1 MGFNRNFFLNFATPF
16 AMSSQTPPIGSSQ
29 DPGDFTVEIND
40 QSSTQS
46 PKRRLK
52 SLKNVLLGLV
62 IAADFVLF
70 SLDYSGSI
78 VYSIWNFHVIEA
90 SKEVSRKEVNRQF
103 FAHFSHVPS
112 FVRELPQSGATDLTI
127 PFKKLKDVVNEAVE
141 KGKKTIHAK
150 IYTDG
155 GHNWSQVSDMLNKCY
170 EVCEYAKEHGVTL
183 IFTVVMVGNY
193 IRYNCWVSVLAFFC
207 KMHQHQCWIV
217 YKETP
222 NKIHQIQQNSDGSTT
237 SQEVDDIFGGRTG
250 ENLFANLLKHNA
262 FFDLCSSHTALAYAA
277 AFLNSSECNGMDKMI
292 RSRIHSFWNS
302 LLEEYKEENPAES
315 SAFVFPQSSQISC
328 EQLKALITDY
338 FGTPPRLRVDSKIG
352 MQSLFDY
359 FKKKLV
365 ESEGELYVSFA
376 EMVTSEFHE
385 AWLNNRS
392 KAAEIPCDQLL
403 TKSLEDPAFAR
414 LLEKMVNLTTI
425 DIAFYN
431 SINNFIE
438 VHFDKIKNVEA
449 ISIIT
454 TKEIQIVSFLEAV
467 ICTIETK
474 RPFFP
479 RMKIGATREEQNAY
493 ARLITEVNK
502 WCKISSMSQY
512 GDDGVSLKQIL
523 HLVLHNVVCQAVN
536 AGFHGK
542 DKFDC
547 VKEVIQFHQLEESGF
562 LFDLKSAPFVSR
574 YFDRLFEKIL
584 ADHGLKKKMPQ
595 QTEVSQYQL
604 FYSSFFLEIEILMKL
619 KKSSP
624 DFKKFCESFVNLLLK
639 MLSEG
644 EDSCNPERNWKN
656 MQCIDPLRLAFA
668 AVLGLYP
675 SDFDDFLNRQG
686 NEDLKEQMKPVHA
699 SRVLDVHCKRCRT
712 YEYVEYQNQHVYYS
726 IWLNETITNT
736 FTHTFEV
743 TDANRSQYTDQKY
756 THKSRPRTQEEL
768 KDKEKCPEC
777 LQPEEYDFQIAEDPI
792 LQDPRFRTWL
802 IQALIIRGL
811 DTYVDYVE
819 KNGVDKGKK
828 MGKLD
833 SCLNELYVQYQ
844 KTEIDGGLF
853 HSVWHLRKA
862 FGETEYVLQKFY
874 EYRDSLADE
883 NIRSY
888 FVVDPMSIYSEFTW
902 NMAKFFEKVIE
913 AQEKTKGA
921 IHWSCVLS
929 AFSENFECERRNLQ
943 DMHAQ
948 EPRESHGNSFFCH
961 VCHFRMNGKEM
972 ISEHEEKCLGL
983 IIPLALLIIMA
994 SFQNGV
1000 LTLGTINESIA
1011 FRATKKNFKT
1021 SYKTFVEVFNPQ
1033 GLLKNWWN
1041 FGSRQHSIRDIM
1053 SRRAD
1058 NEHFIILVKLEN
1070 SQHYFFKFDK
1080 EGNVVKVF
1088 NENSMLF
1095 KTDDVVEYGLSDIIP
1110 RIQTSV
1116 KELLK
1121 Q

>member
-1 MGFNRNFFLNFATPF
+1 
-16 AMSSQTPPIGSSQ
+16 MSSCNTNGSSQ
-29 DPGDFTVEIND
+29 NPEVPTVEISMKKSPTL
-40 QSSTQS
+40 SSNGG
-46 PKRRLK
+46 
-52 SLKNVLLGLV
+52 SLNVNPLLILV
-62 IAADFVLF
+62 VAADMVL
-70 SLDYSGSI
+70 SCLDYSGSI
-78 VYSIWNFHVIEA
+78 AWSVWSAHVIAA
-90 SKEVSRKEVNRQF
+90 SKEVSRKPVDCQF
-103 FAHFSHVPS
+103 FANFSHVPS
-112 FVRELPQSGATDLTI
+112 YVRELPQSGATDLTI
-127 PFKKLKDVVNEAVE
+127 PFNKVKKLVDKAHK
-141 KGKKTIHAK
+141 KGKKTIHVK
-150 IYTDG
+150 IYSDG
-155 GHNWSQVSDMLNKCY
+155 GHNWSQVSDMLNKCH
-170 EVCEYAKEHGVTL
+170 EACEYAKYHGVTL
-183 IFTVVMVGNY
+183 IFTIVMVGTY

-207 KMHQHQCWIV
+207 KMYQHQCWIV

-222 NKIHQIQQNSDGSTT
+222 GKIHQIQQNPDGSTT
-237 SQEVDDIFGGRTG
+237 SQEVDDTFGGQTG
-250 ENLFANLLKHNA
+250 ENLFANLLRSNS

-292 RSRIHSFWNS
+292 RSRIHNFWDS
-302 LLEEYKEENPAES
+302 LLEAYKEENHAES
-315 SAFVFPQSSQISC
+315 SSFVFPQSSQISC

-359 FKKKLV
+359 FKQKLV

-376 EMVTSEFHE
+376 EMVTSGFHE
-385 AWLNNRS
+385 EWLNSRT

-438 VHFDKIKNVEA
+438 VNFDKIKDVEA

-474 RPFFP
+474 RAFFP

-547 VKEVIQFHQLEESGF
+547 VKEVIQFHRLEESGF
-562 LFDLKSAPFVSR
+562 LFDLRKTPSVSR
-574 YFDRLFEKIL
+574 YFDQLFSNIV
-584 ADHGLKKKMPQ
+584 ADHGLGKKMPQ

-604 FYSSFFLEIEILMKL
+604 FYSSFFLEIEILLKL

-624 DFKKFCESFVNLLLK
+624 DFTKFCESFANLLLK

-644 EDSCNPERNWKN
+644 EDSCNPEHNWKN
-656 MQCIDPLRLAFA
+656 MQCTDPLRLAFA

-675 SDFDDFLNRQG
+675 ADFDDFLNRQG
-686 NEDLKEQMKPVHA
+686 NEDLKEQMKTVHA
-699 SRVLDVHCKRCRT
+699 SRVVDGHCKKCRT
-712 YEYVEYQNQHVYYS
+712 YDWAECEIEISYYS
-726 IWLNETITNT
+726 SWMSQTITYT
-736 FTHTFEV
+736 TTQTVEV
-743 TDANRSQYTDQKY
+743 TDANRSQYSDQKY
-756 THKSRPRTQEEL
+756 THQSRPRTQEEL

-777 LQPEEYDFQIAEDPI
+777 YKPEMYNFQIAEDPI

-802 IQALIIRGL
+802 IQLMINKDL

-819 KNGVDKGKK
+819 KSGVDKGKK

-833 SCLNELYVQYQ
+833 SCLTKLYVQYQ
-844 KTEIDGGLF
+844 KTEINGCLF

-862 FGETEYVLQKFY
+862 FGESEYVVKNFN
-874 EYRDSLADE
+874 EYRESLADE

-888 FVVDPMSIYSEFTW
+888 FVVDPMSIDSEFTW
-902 NMAKFFEKVIE
+902 EMAKFFEKVVE

-929 AFSENFECERRNLQ
+929 AFSEDFECERRNLQ

-948 EPRESHGNSFFCH
+948 EPCNSNGVSDFCH

-972 ISEHEEKCLGL
+972 ISAHEAKCFGFPIPLGL
-983 IIPLALLIIMA
+983 LIPIA
-994 SFQNGV
+994 SFVDGI
-1000 LTLGTINESIA
+1000 LTLGTINESIE
-1011 FRATKKNFKT
+1011 FRKTKKNFQT
-1021 SYKTFVEVFNPQ
+1021 SYNTFIEVFNPQ

-1058 NEHFIILVKLEN
+1058 DENFIILVKLEDK
-1070 SQHYFFKFDK
+1070 QHYFFKFDK
-1080 EGNVVKVF
+1080 EGDVVKVF

-1095 KTDDVVEYGLSDIIP
+1095 KTDDVVENGLSEIIP
-1110 RIQTSV
+1110 IIQTSV
-1116 KELLK
+1116 KELLR